1 MADVYISFGSNIG
14 DRFAHIN
21 QALHLLLEADSVTLM
36 QLSSLY
42 ETEPVGDKNQDW
54 FLNGVLAIETHLLPH
69 PLLDFLKTIEKR
81 IGREHRSRWGPRE
94 IDLDLLILGS
104 QCVDTPD
111 LTVPHPEIHRRRFV
125 LVPFV
130 EIAPDVVHPI
140 LGKKV
145 HTLLSELTGAEI
157 VRRVAPPPIELLMG
171 RTSVRARYNPQIR

>member
-21 QALHLLLEADSVTLM
+21 QALHLLLEADGVTRL

-42 ETEPVGDKNQDW
+42 ETEPVGNRNQDW
-54 FLNGVLAIETHLLPH
+54 FLNGVVAIETHILPH
-69 PLLDFLKTIEKR
+69 PFLEFLKAIEKR
-81 IGREHRSRWGPRE
+81 IGREHRPRWGPRE
-94 IDLDLLILGS
+94 IDLDLLILGN

-111 LTVPHPEIHRRRFV
+111 LTVPHPEMHRRRFV

-145 HTLLSELTGAEI
+145 HILLSELTDAKI
-157 VRRVAPPPIELLMG
+157 VQRVAPPPI
-171 RTSVRARYNPQIR
+171 